1 MLALAESKGT
11 TYSFHVTSVVEGQ
24 VDRTVRPEAIALAVF
39 GAIAMLAALLISAQ
53 AIARQL
59 QETDEDIKVLRAL
72 GASRSVIMGDGLL
85 GVLGAVVL
93 GSLLAAGVA
102 IGLSPL
108 SPVGPVRPVY
118 PTPGPT
124 ADATVLGFGLLALIA
139 GIGAVAVALAAWP
152 ASGPRRRGAA
162 PRATRGSGLARLAA
176 RSGAPVSAVAGVR
189 FALEPGYGRT
199 AVPVRSALFGAALA
213 VTIVVATLTF
223 GSGLASLV
231 SHPPLYG

>member
-139 GIGAVAVALAAWP
+139 GVCQP
-152 ASGPRRRGAA
+152 
-162 PRATRGSGLARLAA
+162 
-176 RSGAPVSAVAGVR
+176 
-189 FALEPGYGRT
+189 
-199 AVPVRSALFGAALA
+199 
-213 VTIVVATLTF
+213 
-223 GSGLASLV
+223 
-231 SHPPLYG
+231 